1 MDGFNLV
8 LIARI
13 GVRNSAWFGDFTVL
27 DYQAIQKK
35 KEKAENKTPIKAV
48 DVMLYIHHRS
58 SLNMFTPLVIVK
70 LFFRSF
76 SFLLFYT

>member
-27 DYQAIQKK
+27 DYQAIQKI
-35 KEKAENKTPIKAV
+35 ER
-48 DVMLYIHHRS
+48 RS
-58 SLNMFTPLVIVK
+58 RK
-70 LFFRSF
+70 
-76 SFLLFYT
+76 

>member
-27 DYQAIQKK
+27 DYQATKKRKK
-35 KEKAENKTPIKAV
+35 KQKIK
-48 DVMLYIHHRS
+48 LQ
-58 SLNMFTPLVIVK
+58 
-70 LFFRSF
+70 
-76 SFLLFYT
+76 